1 MPTFVI
7 AEDHALVR
15 EGLALRLSLE
25 PGWEVIGETGDG
37 SEVEGL
43 VVERRPDVLILDLQ
57 LDGMQG
63 LEVCTAVRRRLPEQ
77 LILVLTANPEA
88 DVARRALDAGADGY
102 LIKRGDGAELVH
114 AIRTLLDGSG
124 YISDDIGRE
133 VVSGAGKTDTPVD
146 ALSPRERHVLALI
159 AAGHGSREIADQLS
173 ISVGTVRKHRENL
186 MQKLD
191 LHSIAEVTSF
201 AIKNGLYTPPR
212 G

>member
-37 SEVEGL
+37 GEVESL
-43 VVERRPDVLILDLQ
+43 VVDRRPDVLILDLH
-57 LDGMQG
+57 LDGVQG

-77 LILVLTANPEA
+77 RILILTANPEP
-88 DVARRALDAGADGY
+88 DVARRALDAGANGY

-114 AIRTLLDGSG
+114 AIRMLLEGSG
-124 YISDDIGRE
+124 YLSDDIGRD
-133 VVSGAGKTDTPVD
+133 VVTGARTESPVD

-159 AAGHGSREIADQLS
+159 AAGHGSRDIADQLS

-201 AIKNGLYTPPR
+201 AIRNGLYTPH